1 MPKSHRLLVAAFSAS
16 AVLLGASSGVV
27 QAQPEALKTSLEVER
42 QISQAAQASQ
52 SRVEDLAQE
61 TREMLSEYLSVR
73 QQTDRLS
80 IYNDQV
86 DRLIR
91 SQEEEKRS
99 LEEQLEEVEVVE
111 QEIIPLMIRMVES
124 LERFVELDVPFQ
136 PEERANRI
144 QNLWDTMDRSDVT
157 ISEKYRNVMEAYQ
170 IEAEYGRNM
179 EAYRGNL
186 EMDGQERN
194 VDFLRVGRL
203 MLAYQTLDREETGF
217 WNPITRDW
225 EQLPDRYRSPVNEG
239 LRIARQQAA
248 ADILRLPVP
257 APERV
262 Q

>member
-1 MPKSHRLLVAAFSAS
+1 MPKTHRLLVAAVSAGTL
-16 AVLLGASSGVV
+16 LLGASGV
-27 QAQPEALKTSLEVER
+27 ATSQPEALQTSLQVER
-42 QISQAAQASQ
+42 QISQAARASQ
-52 SRVEDLAQE
+52 ERVDNLAQE
-61 TREMLSEYLSVR
+61 TREMLSEYLDVR

-86 DRLIR
+86 ERLIR

-111 QEIIPLMIRMVES
+111 QEIYPLMIRMIES
-124 LERFVELDVPFQ
+124 LERFVELDVPFL
-136 PEERANRI
+136 PEERAERI
-144 QNLWDTMDRSDVT
+144 ERLWSTLDRSDVT

-170 IEAEYGRNM
+170 TEAEYGRNM

-186 EMDGQERN
+186 EMNGQERN

-217 WNPITRDW
+217 WNPVTRDW
-225 EQLPDRYRSPVNEG
+225 ERLPDRYRSPINEG
-239 LRIARQQAA
+239 IRIARQQAA
-248 ADILRLPVP
+248 VDILQLPVP